1 MIMTNSNNWNGRNDS
16 QNPNFPLLT
25 PRGTQI
31 RVQPLLQS
39 GSFHKKQ
46 QRNKATPSIIHI
58 ASSNAAAISFRD
70 IHTQKQQPKPNSQTT
85 DQTTKQHPLISPTS
99 LSDNH
104 VGQAVRSFHHWTG
117 HCHSRHYH
125 RHHYHHYTGLRLA
138 SHSQPH
144 PQ

>member
-58 ASSNAAAISFRD
+58 ASSNAAAISFQD
-70 IHTQKQQPKPNSQTT
+70 IHTHKNNNQN
-85 DQTTKQHPLISPTS
+85 QTTKQPTKQHLLISPTS
-99 LSDNH
+99 RSDNH

-125 RHHYHHYTGLRLA
+125 YHRHRHYTGLRLA